1 MKSSK
6 YHKIRLSEAW
16 KVYRKFLRD
25 HILLEFLFIGTATI
39 TNIVV
44 SNKYYDVLTAL
55 IYECGGLVI
64 IFGILFLWKSLRVV
78 PERIYNKQ
86 QDIIK
91 TGSVTNMK

>member
-1 MKSSK
+1 M
-6 YHKIRLSEAW
+6 
-16 KVYRKFLRD
+16 
-25 HILLEFLFIGTATI
+25 LEFLFIGTITV

-64 IFGILFLWKSLRVV
+64 ILGILFLWESLRVV

-86 QDIIK
+86 QEIIK
-91 TGSVTNMK
+91 TGLVINRKK

>member
-1 MKSSK
+1 M
-6 YHKIRLSEAW
+6 
-16 KVYRKFLRD
+16 
-25 HILLEFLFIGTATI
+25 LEFLFIGTITV

-64 IFGILFLWKSLRVV
+64 ILGILFLWKSLRVV

-86 QDIIK
+86 QEIIK
-91 TGSVTNMK
+91 TGLVINRKK

>member
-1 MKSSK
+1 MKSSE

-16 KVYRKFLRD
+16 RVYRKFLRD
-25 HILLEFLFIGTATI
+25 HILLEFIFIGTVTI

-44 SNKYYDVLTAL
+44 SNRYYDVLTAL

-64 IFGILFLWKSLRVV
+64 IFGVLFLWKSLRVV

-91 TGSVTNMK
+91 KDRP

>member
-1 MKSSK
+1 MKPSE

-25 HILLEFLFIGTATI
+25 HIMLEFLFIGTVTI

-64 IFGILFLWKSLRVV
+64 IFGVLFLWKSLRVV
-78 PERIYNKQ
+78 PERIYKKQ

-91 TGSVTNMK
+91 TGSSAC

>member
-16 KVYRKFLRD
+16 KVYREFLRD
-25 HILLEFLFIGTATI
+25 HIMLECLFIGITTI

-44 SNKYYDVLTAL
+44 SHRYYDVLTAL
-55 IYECGGLVI
+55 IYECGGLAV
-64 IFGILFLWKSLRVV
+64 IFGVLFLWHSLRVV

-91 TGSVTNMK
+91 TV

>member
-1 MKSSK
+1 M
-6 YHKIRLSEAW
+6 
-16 KVYRKFLRD
+16 
-25 HILLEFLFIGTATI
+25 LEFIFIGTVTI
-39 TNIVV
+39 INIVV

-64 IFGILFLWKSLRVV
+64 IFGVLFLWKSLRVV

-91 TGSVTNMK
+91 KDRV